1 MLLGFFLVLGA
12 ASLARAASSER
23 GHARPAALAVD
34 AGGNVVYIALSTAD
48 RLAAIDVSAGHPPS
62 VLWQRPICAHPTAL
76 AAVPAESAARGG
88 ATGGVL
94 VSCRFDP
101 DLRLVTPSPAAQ
113 APGTRPADP
122 AVEVRIIPAG
132 PEHGQ
137 RGLAVDPWGRHA
149 YVASA
154 ALGGVKVVDLRGPS
168 TGPVGFRA
176 TGLDPGVVRLVPEL
190 PGSGK
195 EVGSPP
201 PSTPLLLLVANR
213 ISHTVTVH
221 RIGPD
226 GAVLEA
232 TQTIWTEAPVL
243 DLAVTDRAL
252 YLLTYEDRPIT
263 RARRDV
269 EGLDS
274 VVLVLARAAE
284 GGDRP
289 FSDPGSGRRKT
300 LNLSEWPGAPVVAP
314 EAAALW
320 TDGATGTTRLA
331 VAGSGTDNLWISG
344 DLRSG
349 RGGGCGAALD
359 LDIDAAFNAAMV
371 VPVGTNP
378 SAVAFLPDGRI
389 VTADRLSDS
398 VSVVAPRSATTAPT
412 AAPVSTLSVGNPTR
426 TRPAELGEV
435 LFFSRALVPNNTAAG
450 PLSLYTCAACHL
462 EGHVDGRRHPSKF
475 DRFTS
480 MTKTCRGLAGTEPF
494 LSLGRPATLA
504 AFADNIVSTHAQGGP
519 ASPVSPAPGAPGAN
533 AEFAHGAGKAS
544 IPFAQGAAAKAPVP
558 FDRYDVTLR
567 LPLAV
572 GDAPGGQALNL
583 DWRQVRVTAS
593 GLRTALAAYLA
604 DIPAEPSPFVA
615 PGRTTLTPPERRGL
629 HTFRAAGC
637 AGCHRLVHSTA
648 ARAELAPEAVLEREL
663 LRGRVALTAA
673 GLFDVGTP
681 VLGAGGN
688 NPPSLRGVWAAAPYF
703 SDGSAQSLEEVL
715 GRTDPH
721 AELVHAPA
729 QARAAS
735 LAPPFTALER
745 ADLVAFLRA
754 L

>member
-1 MLLGFFLVLGA
+1 
-12 ASLARAASSER
+12 
-23 GHARPAALAVD
+23 
-34 AGGNVVYIALSTAD
+34 
-48 RLAAIDVSAGHPPS
+48 
-62 VLWQRPICAHPTAL
+62 
-76 AAVPAESAARGG
+76 
-88 ATGGVL
+88 
-94 VSCRFDP
+94 
-101 DLRLVTPSPAAQ
+101 
-113 APGTRPADP
+113 
-122 AVEVRIIPAG
+122 
-132 PEHGQ
+132 
-137 RGLAVDPWGRHA
+137 
-149 YVASA
+149 VASA
-154 ALGGVKVVDLRGPS
+154 ALGGVKVVDLRGRPP
-168 TGPVGFRA
+168 GPVGFRA
-176 TGLDPGVVRLVPEL
+176 TGLDPGVVRLVPER
-190 PGSGK
+190 SASDK
-195 EVGSPP
+195 EGGAPS
-201 PSTPLLLLVANR
+201 PSTRWLLLVANR

-221 RIGPD
+221 RIRPD

-232 TQTIWTEAPVL
+232 TQTIRTEAPVL

-274 VVLVLARAAE
+274 VLLVLARGAA
-284 GGDRP
+284 GGERP
-289 FSDPGSGRRKT
+289 FTDPGSGRRKSI
-300 LNLSEWPGAPVVAP
+300 NLSAWPGAPVVAP

-331 VAGSGTDNLWISG
+331 VVGSGTDNLWVSG

-349 RGGGCGAALD
+349 RAAGPD
-359 LDIDAAFNAAMV
+359 TAADVNAAIV

-398 VSVVAPRSATTAPT
+398 VSVVTPGFVGAAPT
-412 AAPVSTLSVGNPTR
+412 TGAVATLSVGNPTR

-462 EGHVDGRRHPSKF
+462 DGHVDGRRHPSKF

-519 ASPVSPAPGAPGAN
+519 TSAAPV
-533 AEFAHGAGKAS
+533 
-544 IPFAQGAAAKAPVP
+544 AQGAAPAPVG

-567 LPLAV
+567 LPVAV
-572 GDAPGGQALNL
+572 GDEPGGRAGSRAAVPPGHLL
-583 DWRQVRVTAS
+583 DWQQVRITAS

-615 PGRTTLTPPERRGL
+615 PGRTTLTPAERRGL
-629 HTFRAAGC
+629 HTFQAAGC
-637 AGCHRLVHSTA
+637 PGCHRLVHSTA
-648 ARAELAPEAVLEREL
+648 ERAEITPAGLLERDL

-673 GLFDVGTP
+673 GRFDVGTP
-681 VLGAGGN
+681 VLGEGGN

-715 GRTDPH
+715 SRTDPR
-721 AELVHAPA
+721 AALVHAPA
-729 QARAAS
+729 NARAAS
-735 LAPPFTALER
+735 PPSPFTPLER
-745 ADLVAFLRA
+745 ADLVEFLRA